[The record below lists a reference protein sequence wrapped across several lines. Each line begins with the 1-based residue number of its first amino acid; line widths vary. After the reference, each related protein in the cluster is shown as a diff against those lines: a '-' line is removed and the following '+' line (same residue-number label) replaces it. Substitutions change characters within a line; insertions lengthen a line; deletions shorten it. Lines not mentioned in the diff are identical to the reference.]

1 VSASVARWFCTD
13 LVCFFRPLPA
23 DVSQQIFADVNN
35 ILEKQKIR
43 DRKECISDQ
52 VIPHSEEHWDTM
64 AVEDML
70 AIAQLNKVIGMEY
83 FVKLLGVEDGNAKMA
98 NATGLAKISHSAWY

>member
-1 VSASVARWFCTD
+1 
-13 LVCFFRPLPA
+13 
-23 DVSQQIFADVNN
+23 
-35 ILEKQKIR
+35 
-43 DRKECISDQ
+43 
-52 VIPHSEEHWDTM
+52 M

-70 AIAQLNKVIGMEY
+70 AIAQLNKIIGMEY